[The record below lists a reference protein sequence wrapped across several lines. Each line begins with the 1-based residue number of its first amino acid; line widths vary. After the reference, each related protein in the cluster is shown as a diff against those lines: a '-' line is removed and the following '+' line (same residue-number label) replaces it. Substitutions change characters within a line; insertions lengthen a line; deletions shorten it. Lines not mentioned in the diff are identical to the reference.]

1 MAREDVE
8 RRVPGIGALPS
19 DNADVAL
26 RAAELFG
33 LRDTDGL
40 CRLMDPNIEWVT
52 LMGSQV
58 EAAIYK
64 GHAGVREYFAV
75 AADAWDSLQLE
86 PDELVEGGDEVVI
99 LGTAVGKGRA
109 SGAEVRLP
117 VAIHFKL
124 RRGKIS
130 YCETCTDQA
139 AALREAGLERQRR
152 TAIH

>member
-1 MAREDVE
+1 MCRDA
-8 RRVPGIGALPS
+8 

-33 LRDTDGL
+33 LRDTDAL
-40 CRLMDPNIEWVT
+40 CRLMDPDVEWVT

-58 EAAIYK
+58 EAAIYR
-64 GHAGVREYFAV
+64 GHAGVRQYFVV

-86 PDELVEGGDEVVI
+86 PNELVEAGDDVVI

-117 VAIHFKL
+117 VAIRFKM
-124 RRGKIS
+124 RHGKIM

-139 AALREAGLERQRR
+139 AALREAGLESQRR
-152 TAIH
+152 TALP